1 MVNVKANP
9 TLCSV
14 PITSAASFA
23 LGILMVPSNNWIKM
37 TWPLSYEII
46 VYLHQAPETT
56 AKIAEVEHK
65 EQKTIVVWAWPHR
78 AAPRQCGETYT
89 HSQHPFSSFPLLWAP
104 GTMPQG
110 LEHPSAPRD
119 WAPHVSTPCAPPAL
133 SLWGEVRSRT
143 VSALLSNN
151 KKVTLD

>member
-78 AAPRQCGETYT
+78 AAPRQRGETYT

-110 LEHPSAPRD
+110 LEHPSAPSPSCLHSLCTPSPLTVG
-119 WAPHVSTPCAPPAL
+119 WGEEQNSVSTAQQ
-133 SLWGEVRSRT
+133 
-143 VSALLSNN
+143 
-151 KKVTLD
+151 